1 MLASRTLAPRT
12 LEPRNPGNIFAKE
25 FSRDTIFLDRNMI
38 TPHFTPRKLLFRDKY
53 IGEIS
58 GLLSS
63 TLHGKKP
70 DNIFIYGKVGTGKTS
85 VAKLVMQQLLEF
97 ASAKNIPIEGNYVNC
112 RNHNSKYRI
121 LSKIVK
127 DFFPEEDFIGYSAA
141 FIYEK
146 LLEYARGT
154 GNNPHKTWD
163 ARSVKGVPGP
173 GSGSVGMGAKGN
185 SSAAAGEWAGGIATA
200 AGRQVVLVL
209 DEIDKV
215 KDLDELVYGLTR
227 GNDEL
232 GNGSGSAGI
241 TIIGISN
248 NLLFKDRLDPRTKSS
263 LCEHEMVFPP
273 YNAQELTD
281 ILKQRAEL
289 AFKPGTVEESAIAL
303 AAAIAAQESG
313 DARTAVMLLLKA
325 GEIADRRGGMDGC
338 MVTDREVMKAK
349 VQVEEELVYSMISTL
364 PEQQQLVLYSIATLS
379 LNRKPV
385 QKITGEI
392 EEGILFSGEVYD
404 EYCRIAKKHKET
416 VVSSRWYRE
425 YISELEMYGLIYT
438 TASGKGIKG
447 QTTLIKL
454 GFEAEKI
461 KGVIERGLVEAH

>member
-1 MLASRTLAPRT
+1 MAHILIGTFLQDSLQQNLISRSP
-12 LEPRNPGNIFAKE
+12 ENIFAKE
-25 FSRDTIFLDRNMI
+25 FARETIFLDRNMI
-38 TPHFTPRKLLFRDKY
+38 TPHYTPSKLLFRDKY

-58 GLLSS
+58 AILSN
-63 TLHGKKP
+63 TLHAKKP
-70 DNIFIYGKVGTGKTS
+70 DNIFCYGKTGTGKTS
-85 VAKLVMQQLLEF
+85 VTRLVMQQLLEF

-127 DFFPEEDFIGYSAA
+127 DFYPEEDFMGYSAA

-146 LLEYARGT
+146 LLEYAR
-154 GNNPHKTWD
+154 K
-163 ARSVKGVPGP
+163 
-173 GSGSVGMGAKGN
+173 
-185 SSAAAGEWAGGIATA
+185 
-200 AGRQVVLVL
+200 GRQLVLVL

-215 KDLDELVYGLTR
+215 KDLDDLVYSLTR

-232 GNGSGSAGI
+232 DSGSGRTGGVS
-241 TIIGISN
+241 IIGISN

-273 YNAQELTD
+273 YNAQELND

-325 GEIADRRGGMDGC
+325 GEIADRKGGMNGR

-349 VQVEEELVYSMISTL
+349 VQVEEELVYSMVSTL
-364 PEQQQLVLYSIATLS
+364 PEQQQLVLYSIACLTLTK
-379 LNRKPV
+379 KPV
-385 QKITGEI
+385 QKITGET
-392 EEGILFSGEVYD
+392 EKGVLFSGEVYD

-454 GFEAEKI
+454 GFEPEKI
-461 KGVIERGLVEAH
+461 KGIIERELTGT